1 MLMEIDHH
9 LKILKKSNLIKQK
22 KNSIYHLHFIS
33 FSVNGTPKSRFNEVI
48 ISIVGNKL
56 YRADELN
63 LCT

>member
-1 MLMEIDHH
+1 MEIDHH
-9 LKILKKSNLIKQK
+9 LKILQKQKSNLLNQK
-22 KNSIYHLHFIS
+22 ISIYHLHFIS